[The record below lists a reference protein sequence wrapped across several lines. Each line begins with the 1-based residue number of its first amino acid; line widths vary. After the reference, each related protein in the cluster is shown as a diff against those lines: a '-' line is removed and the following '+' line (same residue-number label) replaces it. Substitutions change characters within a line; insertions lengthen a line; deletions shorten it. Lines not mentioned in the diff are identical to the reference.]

1 MMNPVVHFELPGT
14 DMERMKKFYGEAF
27 GWQLNQL
34 GAEMGNYVM
43 ATTSETKPDGFPTE
57 PGRINGGLYQKTAD
71 APHPSVV
78 IGVEDVQHHVK
89 KVEEAGGTILTQPM
103 MIPGVGM
110 FASFQDTE
118 GNRLSILQP
127 LDMTAASA

>member
-34 GAEMGNYVM
+34 GAEMGHYVM
-43 ATTSETKPDGFPTE
+43 AQTSETKPDGFPTE
-57 PGRINGGLYQKTAD
+57 PGRINGGLYQKTDD

-89 KVEEAGGTILTQPM
+89 KVEEAGGTILTPPM

-127 LDMTAASA
+127 VDMAQVSA

>member
-14 DMERMKKFYGEAF
+14 DMERMKKFYGDAF

-34 GAEMGNYVM
+34 GPEMGNYVM
-43 ATTSETKPDGFPTE
+43 ATTTETKPDGFPAE
-57 PGRINGGLYQKTAD
+57 PGRINGGLYPNPGSDK
-71 APHPSVV
+71 PSVV

-89 KVEEAGGTILTQPM
+89 KVEEAGGKILTQPM

-127 LDMTAASA
+127 VDMQPQ

>member
-1 MMNPVVHFELPGT
+1 
-14 DMERMKKFYGEAF
+14 
-27 GWQLNQL
+27 
-34 GAEMGNYVM
+34 M
-43 ATTSETKPDGFPTE
+43 ATTSEMKPDGFPAE

>member
-110 FASFQDTE
+110 FASFKDTE

-127 LDMTAASA
+127 LDMTPASA